1 MQELLRWPG
10 AAAIPAA
17 SALVM
22 AGLNEQC
29 SSSWSKI
36 VDLCVSKGNDRPML
50 LQGEKQVHNSAHK
63 VGYYFDIKTV

>member
-10 AAAIPAA
+10 AAAAPAE
-17 SALVM
+17 SAFVM

-29 SSSWSKI
+29 SSYWSKV

>member
-1 MQELLRWPG
+1 MQELLRGPG
-10 AAAIPAA
+10 AAAAPAESAFVIPR
-17 SALVM
+17 
-22 AGLNEQC
+22 LNEQC
-29 SSSWSKI
+29 SSFWSKV